1 MTLPA
6 YHTKIRFCVFII
18 LAISTIVIQAQTK
31 KALIVAVGT
40 YPASS
45 NITSLHSLNDIPL
58 IQSALKKLGFEEK
71 DILILADSQATKENI
86 LNGLESQLL
95 KNAKEGDIAYF
106 HFSGH
111 GQQVQDFNGDE
122 SDGYDEALV
131 PYDALMEYEP
141 GKYQGEKH
149 ITDDELN
156 NLYKKIVN
164 KLGAKGHF
172 LITVDACHS
181 GTSTRG
187 FGLARGTDIPMAPAD
202 YRAQSE
208 NKPKDFGPSDALQI
222 KENALETLVA
232 FFASM
237 ASQKNYEILA
247 EDGKYYGSLS
257 YAFSKAVNKLP
268 KDASYLQLFDRIRL
282 TIGNSISNQIPEAS
296 GILTQTVLG
305 GKFQSTPEYYLAREW
320 VSDSLLEIEG
330 GFLNGLNTGTVI
342 GFFPPDTKN
351 GSNVKPLTKGTII
364 EAGSHTS
371 VVELKEDFDKNIL
384 DHSWGIVL
392 EENFGNVLIHL
403 KKQGNLSIEINEI
416 FQNLIKIPFIKNTE
430 SDADLLFEESGMQIK
445 LTNKFGLEIDSWKNS
460 SNKQNLFESIK
471 KSITKYAQAQYLR
484 KLNQQNRKI
493 DLRLDFILVSRKGI
507 KIPENYPSD
516 SLKNEQGEIILK
528 NGDTIRLKVSN
539 YGKEEAF
546 FTIID
551 IQPDNKMNILYPKAE
566 ESSVKLASGKSE
578 IIPINFRISPP
589 LGVELFRLI
598 ASRNPINLRPLDQ
611 RRSISDQPNTQKDPF
626 EKLFLETY
634 HLDSISTRGGNT
646 ASLPPGQVNI
656 SSTQFRII
664 D

>member
-6 YHTKIRFCVFII
+6 NHTTIRFCVFIL
-18 LAISTIVIQAQTK
+18 LAISAIVIQAQTK
-31 KALIVAVGT
+31 KALIVAIGT
-40 YPASS
+40 YPAASE
-45 NITSLHSLNDIPL
+45 ITSLHSLNDIPL
-58 IQSALKKLGFEEK
+58 IQSALSKLGFEEK
-71 DILILADSQATKENI
+71 DILILKDANATKQNI

-95 KNAKEGDIAYF
+95 KNVKEGDIAYF

-156 NLYKKIVN
+156 ILYKKIIN

-202 YRAQSE
+202 YRTKSE

-282 TIGNSISNQIPEAS
+282 TIGNSISNQTPEAS
-296 GILTQTVLG
+296 GILTQKVLG
-305 GKFQSTPEYYLAREW
+305 GKFQPTPEYYLAKEFITENQ
-320 VSDSLLEIEG
+320 LEIEG
-330 GFLNGLNTGTVI
+330 GFLNGLNVGTVI
-342 GFFPPDTKN
+342 GFFPPDTRN
-351 GSNVKPLTKGTII
+351 MNSIKPLATGTLID
-364 EAGSHTS
+364 AGSHTS
-371 VVELKEDFDKNIL
+371 LVELKDGFEKKLL
-384 DHSWGIVL
+384 DHSWGIVV
-392 EENFGNVLIHL
+392 EENFGNIQINLR
-403 KKQGNLSIEINEI
+403 KQGTLSNEVNEI
-416 FQNLIKIPFIKNTE
+416 FQNLAKIPFIKITDA
-430 SDADLLFEESGMQIK
+430 DADLILEESGLKI
-445 LTNKFGLEIDSWKNS
+445 LLSNKFGLEIDTWKNS
-460 SNKQNLFESIK
+460 ANKLSLFDSIK

-493 DLRLDFILVSRKGI
+493 DLRLDFILVSRKGT

-566 ESSVKLASGKSE
+566 ESSVKLANGKSE

-589 LGVELFRLI
+589 LGVELFRVI

-611 RRSISDQPNTQKDPF
+611 RRSINDQPNTQKDPF

-634 HLDSISTRGGNT
+634 HLDNISTRGGTT

>member
-1 MTLPA
+1 M
-6 YHTKIRFCVFII
+6 
-18 LAISTIVIQAQTK
+18 
-31 KALIVAVGT
+31 
-40 YPASS
+40 
-45 NITSLHSLNDIPL
+45 
-58 IQSALKKLGFEEK
+58 
-71 DILILADSQATKENI
+71 
-86 LNGLESQLL
+86 
-95 KNAKEGDIAYF
+95 
-106 HFSGH
+106 
-111 GQQVQDFNGDE
+111 
-122 SDGYDEALV
+122 
-131 PYDALMEYEP
+131 
-141 GKYQGEKH
+141 
-149 ITDDELN
+149 
-156 NLYKKIVN
+156 
-164 KLGAKGHF
+164 
-172 LITVDACHS
+172 DACHS

-257 YAFSKAVNKLP
+257 YAFSKAINKLP

-403 KKQGNLSIEINEI
+403 K
-416 FQNLIKIPFIKNTE
+416 
-430 SDADLLFEESGMQIK
+430 
-445 LTNKFGLEIDSWKNS
+445 NK
-460 SNKQNLFESIK
+460 
-471 KSITKYAQAQYLR
+471 
-484 KLNQQNRKI
+484 
-493 DLRLDFILVSRKGI
+493 
-507 KIPENYPSD
+507 
-516 SLKNEQGEIILK
+516 
-528 NGDTIRLKVSN
+528 
-539 YGKEEAF
+539 
-546 FTIID
+546 
-551 IQPDNKMNILYPKAE
+551 
-566 ESSVKLASGKSE
+566 
-578 IIPINFRISPP
+578 
-589 LGVELFRLI
+589 
-598 ASRNPINLRPLDQ
+598 
-611 RRSISDQPNTQKDPF
+611 
-626 EKLFLETY
+626 ET
-634 HLDSISTRGGNT
+634 
-646 ASLPPGQVNI
+646 
-656 SSTQFRII
+656 
-664 D
+664 

>member
-1 MTLPA
+1 
-6 YHTKIRFCVFII
+6 
-18 LAISTIVIQAQTK
+18 AI
-31 KALIVAVGT
+31 
-40 YPASS
+40 
-45 NITSLHSLNDIPL
+45 
-58 IQSALKKLGFEEK
+58 
-71 DILILADSQATKENI
+71 
-86 LNGLESQLL
+86 
-95 KNAKEGDIAYF
+95 
-106 HFSGH
+106 
-111 GQQVQDFNGDE
+111 
-122 SDGYDEALV
+122 
-131 PYDALMEYEP
+131 
-141 GKYQGEKH
+141 
-149 ITDDELN
+149 
-156 NLYKKIVN
+156 
-164 KLGAKGHF
+164 
-172 LITVDACHS
+172 
-181 GTSTRG
+181 
-187 FGLARGTDIPMAPAD
+187 
-202 YRAQSE
+202 
-208 NKPKDFGPSDALQI
+208 
-222 KENALETLVA
+222 
-232 FFASM
+232 
-237 ASQKNYEILA
+237 
-247 EDGKYYGSLS
+247 
-257 YAFSKAVNKLP
+257 NKLP

>member
-1 MTLPA
+1 MTLSA
-6 YHTKIRFCVFII
+6 YHTKIRFCVFLL

-31 KALIVAVGT
+31 KAIIVAIGT
-40 YPASS
+40 YPAASE
-45 NITSLHSLNDIPL
+45 ITSLHSLNDIPL
-58 IQSALKKLGFEEK
+58 IQSALSKLGFEEK
-71 DILILADSQATKENI
+71 DILILKDANATKQNI

-95 KNAKEGDIAYF
+95 KNVKEGDIAYF

-156 NLYKKIVN
+156 ILYKKIIN

-202 YRAQSE
+202 YRTKSE

-305 GKFQSTPEYYLAREW
+305 GKFQSTPEYYLAKEW

-330 GFLNGLNTGTVI
+330 GFLNGLNIGTVI

-351 GSNVKPLTKGTII
+351 GINAKPLTKGTII

-371 VVELKEDFDKNIL
+371 VVEL
-384 DHSWGIVL
+384 
-392 EENFGNVLIHL
+392 
-403 KKQGNLSIEINEI
+403 
-416 FQNLIKIPFIKNTE
+416 
-430 SDADLLFEESGMQIK
+430 
-445 LTNKFGLEIDSWKNS
+445 
-460 SNKQNLFESIK
+460 
-471 KSITKYAQAQYLR
+471 
-484 KLNQQNRKI
+484 
-493 DLRLDFILVSRKGI
+493 
-507 KIPENYPSD
+507 
-516 SLKNEQGEIILK
+516 
-528 NGDTIRLKVSN
+528 
-539 YGKEEAF
+539 
-546 FTIID
+546 
-551 IQPDNKMNILYPKAE
+551 
-566 ESSVKLASGKSE
+566 
-578 IIPINFRISPP
+578 
-589 LGVELFRLI
+589 
-598 ASRNPINLRPLDQ
+598 
-611 RRSISDQPNTQKDPF
+611 
-626 EKLFLETY
+626 
-634 HLDSISTRGGNT
+634 
-646 ASLPPGQVNI
+646 
-656 SSTQFRII
+656 
-664 D
+664 